1 MEQPLRQKDTSA
13 WIIQVW
19 AFFAVSIG
27 AMVLSLVFL
36 PTDRPI
42 DNWMKGQL
50 GITFLFSISSTFT
63 LSKTIRDNHEATRLT
78 ARIDEARVEKILSE
92 HHPLN

>member
-1 MEQPLRQKDTSA
+1 MEQPLRQQDTHA

-19 AFFAVSIG
+19 AFFVIAILAMGYSII
-27 AMVLSLVFL
+27 SL

-50 GITFLFSISSTFT
+50 GITFLFSVSSTFT
-63 LSKTIRDNHEATRLT
+63 LAKTIRDNYEATKLV
-78 ARIDEARVEKILSE
+78 ARIDEARVEKILTE
-92 HHPLN
+92 HHPLK